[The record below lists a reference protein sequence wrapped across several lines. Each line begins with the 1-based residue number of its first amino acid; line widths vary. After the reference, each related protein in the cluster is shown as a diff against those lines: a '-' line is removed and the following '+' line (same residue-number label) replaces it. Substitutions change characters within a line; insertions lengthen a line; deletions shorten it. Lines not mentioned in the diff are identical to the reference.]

1 MEDLVA
7 PHQARAQADEEQLTA
22 DETAAERDI
31 EAASFEAASFET
43 AKSRLLGR

>member
-1 MEDLVA
+1 MEALVA
-7 PHQARAQADEEQLTA
+7 PRQARAQADEEQLTA

-31 EAASFEAASFET
+31 KAASFET